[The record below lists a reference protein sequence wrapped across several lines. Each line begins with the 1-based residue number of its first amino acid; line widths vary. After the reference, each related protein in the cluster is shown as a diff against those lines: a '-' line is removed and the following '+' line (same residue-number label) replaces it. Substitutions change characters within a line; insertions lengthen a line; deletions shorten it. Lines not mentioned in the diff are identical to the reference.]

1 MRFSV
6 IYQPTNLFSLKES
19 NSTNSGAKSLLIPS
33 PYSIKMALF
42 NQAITIE
49 GKDNFKDKKSMEFA
63 FIKDA
68 KIEYRV
74 SGSFCV
80 NNCFVKILKIKTD
93 KRSRQQREEGVIFEP
108 GLKTTVS
115 FREYIYLSDNIEII
129 FEVKNEESKQYLQ
142 KYLHRINYF
151 GKRGCFFQFVGY
163 RDNPGEPNVK
173 EFNPS
178 DFSPGILQEFDD
190 ISNNSGFKN
199 VDNFDSASA
208 KRDKRILVLPVQNIN
223 SSKSYTH
230 YRIIASQ

>member
-1 MRFSV
+1 MKFSV

-42 NQAITIE
+42 NQAITID
-49 GKDNFKDKKSMEFA
+49 GKDVFEEKKSKEFA

-68 KIEYRV
+68 KIEYLV
-74 SGSFCV
+74 LGSFCV
-80 NNCFVKILKIKTD
+80 NNCFVTIQSLRDGTYRGK
-93 KRSRQQREEGVIFEP
+93 P
-108 GLKTTVS
+108 S
-115 FREYIYLSDNIEII
+115 FREYIYLSDKIEII
-129 FEVKNEESKQYLQ
+129 FDVKSDEAKQYLQ

-151 GKRGCFFQFVGY
+151 GKRGCFFQFVDY

-173 EFNPS
+173 EFDAH

-190 ISNNSGFKN
+190 ISPKAQFKN
-199 VDNFDSASA
+199 VDNFDRTGA
-208 KRDKRILVLPVQNIN
+208 KRERKILVVPVEKMN

-230 YRIIASQ
+230 FVVTD

>member
-1 MRFSV
+1 MKFSA
-6 IYQPTNLFSLKES
+6 IYQPTNLFSSKDS

-42 NQAITIE
+42 NQAITIGGIDTFNE
-49 GKDNFKDKKSMEFA
+49 EHSKEFV

-80 NNCFVKILKIKTD
+80 NNCFVTIQSFRDGTYRGK
-93 KRSRQQREEGVIFEP
+93 P
-108 GLKTTVS
+108 S
-115 FREYIYLSDNIEII
+115 FREYIYLSDNLEII
-129 FEVKNEESKQYLQ
+129 FDVKNDEAKQYLQ

-163 RDNPGEPNVK
+163 CDNPGEPNVK
-173 EFNPS
+173 EFDAS

-190 ISNNSGFKN
+190 ISPNARFKN
-199 VDNFDSASA
+199 VNNFDQASA
-208 KRDKRILVLPVQNIN
+208 KRNKRILVIPVKNVN

-230 YRIIASQ
+230 YRCI

>member
-1 MRFSV
+1 MKFSV

-42 NQAITIE
+42 NQAITIDGQE
-49 GKDNFKDKKSMEFA
+49 IFEEKKSKEFS

-68 KIEYRV
+68 TIKYRV
-74 SGSFCV
+74 LGSFCV
-80 NNCFVKILKIKTD
+80 NNCFVTIQSLRDGTYRGK
-93 KRSRQQREEGVIFEP
+93 P
-108 GLKTTVS
+108 S

-129 FEVKNEESKQYLQ
+129 FDVKSNEAKQYLQ

-163 RDNPGEPNVK
+163 RENPGEPNVK
-173 EFNPS
+173 DFDVS
-178 DFSPGILQEFDD
+178 DFSPGILQEYDD
-190 ISNNSGFKN
+190 ISPKAQFKN
-199 VDNFDSASA
+199 IDNFDSANA
-208 KRDKRILVLPVQNIN
+208 QRDKKILVIPVYNQN

-230 YRIIASQ
+230 FKCY

>member
-1 MRFSV
+1 MKFSV

-42 NQAITIE
+42 NQAITTD
-49 GKDNFKDKKSMEFA
+49 GKDIFEEKKSKEFA
-63 FIKDA
+63 IIKDA
-68 KIEYRV
+68 AIEYRV
-74 SGSFCV
+74 LGSFCV
-80 NNCFVKILKIKTD
+80 NNCFVTIQSLRDGTYRGK
-93 KRSRQQREEGVIFEP
+93 P
-108 GLKTTVS
+108 S

-129 FEVKNEESKQYLQ
+129 FGIESEEAKQYLQ

-151 GKRGCFFQFVGY
+151 GKRGCFFQFVSY

-173 EFNPS
+173 EFDTS

-190 ISNNSGFKN
+190 ISPKADFKN
-199 VDNFDSASA
+199 VDNFDRAGA
-208 KRDKRILVLPVQNIN
+208 KRDKRSLVIPVKNMN

-230 YRIIASQ
+230 FRCY

>member
-1 MRFSV
+1 MKFSV

-42 NQAITIE
+42 NQAITID
-49 GKDNFKDKKSMEFA
+49 GKEVFEEKKSKEFA

-68 KIEYRV
+68 QIAYCV

-80 NNCFVKILKIKTD
+80 NNCFVTIQSLRDGTYRGK
-93 KRSRQQREEGVIFEP
+93 P
-108 GLKTTVS
+108 S

-129 FEVKNEESKQYLQ
+129 FEVKNLEAKQYLQ

-163 RDNPGEPNVK
+163 RDNPSEPNVK
-173 EFNPS
+173 EFDVS
-178 DFSPGILQEFDD
+178 DFTPGVLQEYDD
-190 ISNNSGFKN
+190 ISPKAQFKN
-199 VDNFDSASA
+199 VDNFDSANA
-208 KRDKRILVLPVQNIN
+208 QRDKKILVIPVGNVN

-230 YRIIASQ
+230 YRCY

>member
-1 MRFSV
+1 MKFSV

-42 NQAITIE
+42 NQAITID
-49 GKDNFKDKKSMEFA
+49 GKEIFEEKKSKEFA

-68 KIEYRV
+68 QIEYRV
-74 SGSFCV
+74 IGSFCV
-80 NNCFVKILKIKTD
+80 NNCFVTIQSLRDGTYRGK
-93 KRSRQQREEGVIFEP
+93 P
-108 GLKTTVS
+108 S
-115 FREYIYLSDNIEII
+115 FREYIYLSENIEII
-129 FEVKNEESKQYLQ
+129 FNVKNEVAKQYLQ

-173 EFNPS
+173 EFDAS
-178 DFSPGILQEFDD
+178 DFTPGVLQEFDD
-190 ISNNSGFKN
+190 ISSKALFKN
-199 VDNFDSASA
+199 VDNFNSASVQ
-208 KRDKRILVLPVQNIN
+208 REKRILVIPVRNVN

-230 YRIIASQ
+230 FRCY

>member
-1 MRFSV
+1 MKFSV
-6 IYQPTNLFSLKES
+6 VYQPTNLFSLKES

-42 NQAITIE
+42 NQAITID
-49 GKDNFKDKKSMEFA
+49 GKEVFEEKKSKEFA

-74 SGSFCV
+74 LGSFCV
-80 NNCFVKILKIKTD
+80 NNCFVTIQSYRNERKEFIGK
-93 KRSRQQREEGVIFEP
+93 P
-108 GLKTTVS
+108 S

-129 FEVKNEESKQYLQ
+129 FDVKTEEAKQYLQ

-173 EFNPS
+173 EFDVS
-178 DFSPGILQEFDD
+178 DFTPGILQEYDD
-190 ISNNSGFKN
+190 VSSKALFKN

-208 KRDKRILVLPVQNIN
+208 QREKRILVIPVRNIN

-230 YRIIASQ
+230 FKCY

>member
-1 MRFSV
+1 MKFSV

-42 NQAITIE
+42 NQAITID
-49 GKDNFKDKKSMEFA
+49 GKEIFEEKKSKEFA

-68 KIEYRV
+68 QIEYRV
-74 SGSFCV
+74 IGSFCV
-80 NNCFVKILKIKTD
+80 NNCFVTIQSLRDGTYRGK
-93 KRSRQQREEGVIFEP
+93 P
-108 GLKTTVS
+108 S
-115 FREYIYLSDNIEII
+115 FREYIYLSENIEII
-129 FEVKNEESKQYLQ
+129 FNVKNEVAKQYLQ

-173 EFNPS
+173 EFDAS
-178 DFSPGILQEFDD
+178 DFTPGVLQEFDD
-190 ISNNSGFKN
+190 ISSKALFKN
-199 VDNFDSASA
+199 VDNFNSASA
-208 KRDKRILVLPVQNIN
+208 QREKRILVIPVRNVN

-230 YRIIASQ
+230 FR

>member
-1 MRFSV
+1 MKFSV
-6 IYQPTNLFSLKES
+6 IYKPTNLFSLKES

-42 NQAITIE
+42 NQAITIDGKDTFAE
-49 GKDNFKDKKSMEFA
+49 GKSKEFV
-63 FIKDA
+63 FIKDC

-80 NNCFVKILKIKTD
+80 NNCFVTIQSLRDGTFRGK
-93 KRSRQQREEGVIFEP
+93 P
-108 GLKTTVS
+108 S

-129 FEVKNEESKQYLQ
+129 FDVKSEEAKQYLQ
-142 KYLHRINYF
+142 KYLYRINYF
-151 GKRGCFFQFVGY
+151 GKRGCFFQFVEY

-173 EFNPS
+173 EFDVS

-190 ISNNSGFKN
+190 VSPKADFKN
-199 VDNFDSASA
+199 MDNFDSAPA
-208 KRDKRILVLPVQNIN
+208 KRNKKILVIPVRNMN

-230 YRIIASQ
+230 FRCY

>member
-1 MRFSV
+1 MKFSV

-33 PYSIKMALF
+33 PYAIKMALF
-42 NQAITIE
+42 NQAIT
-49 GKDNFKDKKSMEFA
+49 FDKKDLFEVKKSKELT

-68 KIEYRV
+68 VIKYRV

-80 NNCFVKILKIKTD
+80 NNCFVTIQSLRDGTYRGK
-93 KRSRQQREEGVIFEP
+93 P
-108 GLKTTVS
+108 S

-129 FEVKNEESKQYLQ
+129 FEVKSEEAMQYLK

-163 RDNPGEPNVK
+163 KDNPNEPNVK
-173 EFNPS
+173 EFDAVS
-178 DFSPGILQEFDD
+178 FSPGILQEFDD
-190 ISNNSGFKN
+190 IASNAEFKN
-199 VDNFDSASA
+199 IDNFDPSPA
-208 KRDKRILVLPVQNIN
+208 KRKKKIFVLPVVSSN

-230 YRIIASQ
+230 YKCHP

>member
-1 MRFSV
+1 MKFSV

-42 NQAITIE
+42 NQAITIDGKEVFE
-49 GKDNFKDKKSMEFA
+49 GKKSKEFA

-68 KIEYRV
+68 QISYRV

-80 NNCFVKILKIKTD
+80 NNCFVTIQSYRNERKEFTGK
-93 KRSRQQREEGVIFEP
+93 P
-108 GLKTTVS
+108 S

-129 FEVKNEESKQYLQ
+129 FDVKDDEAKQYLQ

-163 RDNPGEPNVK
+163 RANPSEPNIK
-173 EFNPS
+173 EFNVS
-178 DFSPGILQEFDD
+178 DFSAGILQEFDD
-190 ISNNSGFKN
+190 ISLKAQFKN
-199 VDNFDSASA
+199 IDNFDSFSA
-208 KRDKRILVLPVQNIN
+208 QREKKILVIPVRNEN

-230 YRIIASQ
+230 FRCY

>member
-1 MRFSV
+1 MKFSV

-42 NQAITIE
+42 NQAITVDGPE
-49 GKDNFKDKKSMEFA
+49 RLKDDKKSNEFA

-74 SGSFCV
+74 LGSFCV
-80 NNCFVKILKIKTD
+80 NNCFVTIQSLRDGTYRGK
-93 KRSRQQREEGVIFEP
+93 P
-108 GLKTTVS
+108 S
-115 FREYIYLSDNIEII
+115 FREYIYLSENIEII
-129 FEVKNEESKQYLQ
+129 FDVKTEEAKQYLQ

-173 EFNPS
+173 EFDVS
-178 DFSPGILQEFDD
+178 DFTPGILQEFDD
-190 ISNNSGFKN
+190 ISSKALFKN

-208 KRDKRILVLPVQNIN
+208 QREKRILVIPVRNIN

-230 YRIIASQ
+230 FRCY

>member
-1 MRFSV
+1 MKFSV
-6 IYQPTNLFSLKES
+6 LYQPTNLFSLKES

-42 NQAITIE
+42 NQAITID
-49 GKDNFKDKKSMEFA
+49 GKEVFEEKKSKEFA

-68 KIEYRV
+68 QITYCV

-80 NNCFVKILKIKTD
+80 NNCFVTIQSLRDGTYRGK
-93 KRSRQQREEGVIFEP
+93 P
-108 GLKTTVS
+108 S

-129 FEVKNEESKQYLQ
+129 FDVQDLEAKQYLQ

-163 RDNPGEPNVK
+163 RDNPSEPNVK
-173 EFNPS
+173 EFDVS
-178 DFSPGILQEFDD
+178 DFTPGVLQEYDD
-190 ISNNSGFKN
+190 ISPKAQFKN
-199 VDNFDSASA
+199 VDNFDSSNAQ
-208 KRDKRILVLPVQNIN
+208 RDKKILVIPVRNVN

-230 YRIIASQ
+230 YKCYT